1 MLLTAL
7 SVITCVQFVVGG
19 NRSGAELSH
28 RQNGDCWV
36 CLCWLCLCVN
46 LRLLLF
52 GAIVTHTQQWVW
64 LASLWWS
71 DVSAVTE
78 LMSVGIP
85 SVWEKEEQV
94 LTESSN
100 WRTMHAE
107 LYRCHPD
114 HMRDS
119 VPFGWWGRLVKC
131 KTPLYNCWAV
141 FVLLVQQSATFQQ

>member
-28 RQNGDCWV
+28 KQNGDCWV

-52 GAIVTHTQQWVW
+52 GAIVTHTQQQWVW

-94 LTESSN
+94 LTESCRQQDNTWCWHVSWHPICMGERGN
-100 WRTMHAE
+100 
-107 LYRCHPD
+107 RC
-114 HMRDS
+114 
-119 VPFGWWGRLVKC
+119 
-131 KTPLYNCWAV
+131 
-141 FVLLVQQSATFQQ
+141 